1 MKHYIN
7 IAASWLVA
15 NEIGLGR
22 MNPWIGL
29 FVLAVLWEQAFR
41 EIKRMKGKD
50 DNEKLHLF

>member
-29 FVLAVLWEQAFR
+29 FVLAVLGSQVVR
-41 EIKRMKGKD
+41 TI
-50 DNEKLHLF
+50 NECK